1 MTNVLNAA
9 SLPLP
14 AITSTPLGFTL
25 TMRKD
30 PFTQEYLQE
39 LGLNKRQIAAISFLR
54 VHGTITNSQYQ
65 ELNTVAARTAVND
78 LTDLVKKRII
88 ERRGRS
94 RRDTHYILSSKRGVD
109 MLRSDDA

>member
-1 MTNVLNAA
+1 
-9 SLPLP
+9 
-14 AITSTPLGFTL
+14 
-25 TMRKD
+25 MRKD
-30 PFTQEYLQE
+30 PFTEEYLQE

-78 LTDLVKKRII
+78 LNDLVRKRIV

-94 RRDTHYILSSKRGVD
+94 RRDTHYSLSSERGVE
-109 MLRSDDA
+109 MIRSDDA

>member
-1 MTNVLNAA
+1 
-9 SLPLP
+9 
-14 AITSTPLGFTL
+14 
-25 TMRKD
+25 MRKD

-65 ELNTVAARTAVND
+65 ELNVVAARTAVND
-78 LTDLVKKRII
+78 LNDLIKKRII

-94 RRDTHYILSSKRGVD
+94 RRDTHYILSSERGVD
-109 MLRSDDA
+109 MIRSDDA